1 MEWAALHE
9 QELRDNWQRV
19 IERTA
24 LASIEPL
31 AEDWGMVKVTRVER
45 LGEYR
50 LRLTFSDG
58 VVGDID
64 LAAELWGEMFEP
76 LRDPIQFDR
85 VRVDP
90 ELGTLMWPNGA
101 DLDPEG
107 LHTMVRPVQR
117 AS

>member
-1 MEWAALHE
+1 
-9 QELRDNWQRV
+9 
-19 IERTA
+19 
-24 LASIEPL
+24 
-31 AEDWGMVKVTRVER
+31 MVKVTGVER

-58 VVGDID
+58 MVGDID

-76 LRDPIQFDR
+76 LRDIAQFNS
-85 VRVDP
+85 VSVDP
-90 ELGTLMWPNGA
+90 ELGTLVWPNGA

-107 LHTMVRPVQR
+107 LHDAVRPVQR

>member
-1 MEWAALHE
+1 LG
-9 QELRDNWQRV
+9 N
-19 IERTA
+19 
-24 LASIEPL
+24 
-31 AEDWGMVKVTRVER
+31 VKVTRVER

>member
-1 MEWAALHE
+1 
-9 QELRDNWQRV
+9 
-19 IERTA
+19 
-24 LASIEPL
+24 
-31 AEDWGMVKVTRVER
+31 MVKVTRAER
-45 LGEYR
+45 LGEYN

-64 LAAELWGEMFEP
+64 LADELWGEMFEP
-76 LRDPIQFDR
+76 LRDVPQFDS

-90 ELGTLMWPNGA
+90 ALGMLVWSNGA

-107 LHTMVRPVQR
+107 LHDAVRPVQR

>member
-1 MEWAALHE
+1 
-9 QELRDNWQRV
+9 
-19 IERTA
+19 
-24 LASIEPL
+24 
-31 AEDWGMVKVTRVER
+31 MVKVTRVER

-64 LAAELWGEMFEP
+64 LADELWGEMFEP
-76 LRDPIQFDR
+76 LRDIAQFNS
-85 VRVDP
+85 VSVDP
-90 ELGTLMWPNGA
+90 ELGTLVWPNGA

-107 LHTMVRPVQR
+107 LHDAVRPVQP

>member
-1 MEWAALHE
+1 
-9 QELRDNWQRV
+9 
-19 IERTA
+19 
-24 LASIEPL
+24 
-31 AEDWGMVKVTRVER
+31 MVKVTRVER

-64 LAAELWGEMFEP
+64 LADELWGEMFEP
-76 LRDPIQFDR
+76 LRDIAQFSR
-85 VRVDP
+85 VSVDP
-90 ELGTLMWPNGA
+90 ELGTLVWANGA

-107 LHTMVRPVQR
+107 LHDAVRPVQP

>member
-1 MEWAALHE
+1 
-9 QELRDNWQRV
+9 
-19 IERTA
+19 
-24 LASIEPL
+24 
-31 AEDWGMVKVTRVER
+31 MVKVTGVER

-58 VVGDID
+58 MVGDID

-76 LRDPIQFDR
+76 LRDIAQFNS
-85 VRVDP
+85 VSVDP
-90 ELGTLMWPNGA
+90 ELGTLLWPNGA

-107 LHTMVRPVQR
+107 LHDAVRPVQR

>member
-1 MEWAALHE
+1 
-9 QELRDNWQRV
+9 
-19 IERTA
+19 
-24 LASIEPL
+24 
-31 AEDWGMVKVTRVER
+31 MVKVTRLER

-58 VVGDID
+58 IVGDID
-64 LAAELWGEMFEP
+64 LADELWGEMFEP
-76 LRDPIQFDR
+76 LRDIAQFDS

-90 ELGTLMWPNGA
+90 ELGTLVWPNGA

-107 LHTMVRPVQR
+107 LHDAVRRVQR

>member
-1 MEWAALHE
+1 
-9 QELRDNWQRV
+9 
-19 IERTA
+19 
-24 LASIEPL
+24 
-31 AEDWGMVKVTRVER
+31 MVKVTRVER

-64 LAAELWGEMFEP
+64 LADDLWGEMFEP
-76 LRDPIQFDR
+76 LRDMAEFNS
-85 VRVDP
+85 VSVDP
-90 ELGTLMWPNGA
+90 GLGTLVWPNGA

-107 LHTMVRPVQR
+107 LHDAVRPVQR

>member
-1 MEWAALHE
+1 
-9 QELRDNWQRV
+9 
-19 IERTA
+19 
-24 LASIEPL
+24 
-31 AEDWGMVKVTRVER
+31 MVKVTRVER

-76 LRDPIQFDR
+76 LRDIAQFNS
-85 VRVDP
+85 VSVDP
-90 ELGTLMWPNGA
+90 DLGTLVWPNGA

-107 LHTMVRPVQR
+107 LHDAVRPVQR

>member
-1 MEWAALHE
+1 
-9 QELRDNWQRV
+9 
-19 IERTA
+19 
-24 LASIEPL
+24 
-31 AEDWGMVKVTRVER
+31 MVKVTRLER
-45 LGEYR
+45 LGEYS

-76 LRDPIQFDR
+76 LRDIAQFNR
-85 VRVDP
+85 VSADP
-90 ELGTLMWPNGA
+90 ELGTLVWANGA

-107 LHTMVRPVQR
+107 LHDAVRPVQP

>member
-1 MEWAALHE
+1 
-9 QELRDNWQRV
+9 
-19 IERTA
+19 
-24 LASIEPL
+24 
-31 AEDWGMVKVTRVER
+31 MVKVTRVER

-64 LAAELWGEMFEP
+64 LADELWGEMFEP
-76 LRDPIQFDR
+76 LRDIAEFNS
-85 VRVDP
+85 VSVDP
-90 ELGTLMWPNGA
+90 ELGTLVWPNGA

-107 LHTMVRPVQR
+107 LHDAVRPVQR

>member
-1 MEWAALHE
+1 
-9 QELRDNWQRV
+9 
-19 IERTA
+19 
-24 LASIEPL
+24 
-31 AEDWGMVKVTRVER
+31 MVKVTGVER

-58 VVGDID
+58 IVGDID

-76 LRDPIQFDR
+76 LRDIAQFNS
-85 VRVDP
+85 VSVDP
-90 ELGTLMWPNGA
+90 ELGTLVWPNGA

-107 LHTMVRPVQR
+107 LHDAVRPVQR

>member
-1 MEWAALHE
+1 
-9 QELRDNWQRV
+9 
-19 IERTA
+19 
-24 LASIEPL
+24 
-31 AEDWGMVKVTRVER
+31 MVKVTRVER

-64 LAAELWGEMFEP
+64 LADELWGEMFEP
-76 LRDPIQFDR
+76 LCDFAEFNS
-85 VRVDP
+85 VSVDP
-90 ELGTLMWPNGA
+90 ELGTLVWPNGA

-107 LHTMVRPVQR
+107 LHDAVRPVQR

>member
-1 MEWAALHE
+1 
-9 QELRDNWQRV
+9 
-19 IERTA
+19 
-24 LASIEPL
+24 
-31 AEDWGMVKVTRVER
+31 MVKVTGVER

-58 VVGDID
+58 MVGDID

-76 LRDPIQFDR
+76 LRDIAQFNS
-85 VRVDP
+85 VSVDP
-90 ELGTLMWPNGA
+90 ELGTLVWPNGA

-107 LHTMVRPVQR
+107 LHDAVRPVQP